1 VYHYIQS
8 YLTMPDFVVDISAFM
23 DKKMQA
29 IRAFTSQFH
38 DPENTAPET
47 YISRPGFLRMIESR
61 AAEFGYGIGV
71 DYGEGFTQRRY
82 PGVNSLFDLL

>member
-1 VYHYIQS
+1 
-8 YLTMPDFVVDISAFM
+8 
-23 DKKMQA
+23 
-29 IRAFTSQFH
+29 
-38 DPENTAPET
+38 
-47 YISRPGFLRMIESR
+47 MIESR